1 MKSGVLGRE
10 YAEKRKCNKA
20 ISFRYKL
27 RALWAV
33 KMITKYV
40 SSNNLKIMDFGCAE
54 GKTLLYMNQM
64 LQNSSFVGLEYSD
77 ELIAMAPSMPHNI
90 SLHQADI
97 LDIPDDLK
105 GQDFDVV
112 TALAFFEH
120 LEDLSG
126 ALKNVHKILA
136 DKGILV
142 ATFPN
147 PIWDSLAVKLC
158 LLKSGDHL
166 SHLDSNSFLG
176 MLKENGFELL
186 EYVKFMWAPVA
197 IIPYFQISVHEKSAY
212 GIDKCL
218 RSVPVINML
227 MVNQLF
233 VAKKT

>member
-10 YAEKRKCNKA
+10 YAEKRRCNKA

-27 RALWAV
+27 RALWAA
-33 KMITKYV
+33 KTIIKYV
-40 SSNNLKIMDFGCAE
+40 SSSNLKIMDFGCAE
-54 GKTLLYMNQM
+54 GKTVLYMNRM

-90 SLHQADI
+90 SLRQADI

-105 GQDFDVV
+105 RQDFDVV

-120 LEDLSG
+120 LENPSG
-126 ALKNVHKILA
+126 ALKNVHEILA

-147 PIWDSLAVKLC
+147 PIWDRLAVKSR
-158 LLKSGDHL
+158 LLKGGDHML
-166 SHLDSNSFLG
+166 HLDRNSFPG

-186 EYVKFMWAPVA
+186 EYVKFMWAPIA
-197 IIPYFQISVHEKSAY
+197 IIPYFQIPVHEKTAY
-212 GIDKCL
+212 AVDKRL
-218 RSVPVINML
+218 SKVPVINML

-233 VAKKT
+233 VARKA